1 MFENC
6 EEIGSSNK
14 DLILKGNVK
23 IQWGKKLINLL
34 DSNGNLNIKIQ
45 PLIKK
50 VLSEDE
56 IKTNGFYYYNNNLIA
71 KIGNEIL
78 EIISE
83 SGNIYVSFMS
93 EQKTTSEQ
101 KYTALKNIGFIYE
114 KESDENIYP
123 TNGIIYIEESQS
135 LFIVN
140 NGKLSK
146 YNASLPTSDNDE
158 SSENKQFV
166 IAENRDINSEGALII
181 EGIGENNSI
190 KFNTLKIYSKEF
202 DSILQF
208 DNNIKFQIGNK
219 EIIRI
224 EPKGITT
231 DYIQSYGANDDHGY
245 TISEKNGIY
254 TLNIDEINVREGIDY
269 DYYYDN
275 KIYSNRYIITYFKL
289 VYDDNNNLLNVI
301 FNTSI
306 NNITF
311 VNNSLIEIPIRVI
324 KCNLLQ
330 NILVPINRLTH
341 TEYSKSSSKEV
352 SIIDDEENMHIFK
365 FKYIDSRL
373 YLVDKNN
380 NSLNCSLRPN
390 HYLTSNGPIYESLLI
405 DGIYYVFKNSDIEKN
420 FIWRSLYV
428 ISEPNSINK
437 RFKFDFDE
445 KEPNITLFQND
456 LRNTKLSEHDQI
468 EHVKIGNI
476 GNESDIDLSNI
487 QSIENI
493 KKYKTYT
500 DDTNTQG
507 LFSDLNVFVGG
518 EFRHPIPTYIKK
530 NGMLVKIPSDIEY
543 YHFPRYSEKLTR
555 GINLNIF
562 NHDEIILPKK
572 WVPQAA
578 NYIEDLTAYSDTL
591 QTRDDN
597 LYEGKLFLYK
607 ISGQSSSQIQVRFK
621 LSPQYDKND
630 QIINQE
636 FTSFFGFYDRGNIV
650 KENDYKL
657 GTILLA
663 QYKNGQINVLRQ
675 PGLITI
681 QKDNYDIETEPNF
694 DTLNF
699 KNTDNIKFDLSK
711 NNKTIVIKS
720 DINTKLENR
729 IKKLEDDVS
738 QLRSDL
744 DNLSDVV
751 SGLSSSLSSLW
762 NTVNNLDIPPDY
774 GSDISDLE
782 SRVSTLEGNNNNNA
796 S

>member
-1 MFENC
+1 
-6 EEIGSSNK
+6 
-14 DLILKGNVK
+14 
-23 IQWGKKLINLL
+23 
-34 DSNGNLNIKIQ
+34 
-45 PLIKK
+45 
-50 VLSEDE
+50 
-56 IKTNGFYYYNNNLIA
+56 
-71 KIGNEIL
+71 
-78 EIISE
+78 
-83 SGNIYVSFMS
+83 
-93 EQKTTSEQ
+93 
-101 KYTALKNIGFIYE
+101 
-114 KESDENIYP
+114 
-123 TNGIIYIEESQS
+123 
-135 LFIVN
+135 
-140 NGKLSK
+140 
-146 YNASLPTSDNDE
+146 
-158 SSENKQFV
+158 
-166 IAENRDINSEGALII
+166 
-181 EGIGENNSI
+181 
-190 KFNTLKIYSKEF
+190 
-202 DSILQF
+202 
-208 DNNIKFQIGNK
+208 
-219 EIIRI
+219 
-224 EPKGITT
+224 
-231 DYIQSYGANDDHGY
+231 
-245 TISEKNGIY
+245 
-254 TLNIDEINVREGIDY
+254 
-269 DYYYDN
+269 
-275 KIYSNRYIITYFKL
+275 
-289 VYDDNNNLLNVI
+289 
-301 FNTSI
+301 
-306 NNITF
+306 
-311 VNNSLIEIPIRVI
+311 
-324 KCNLLQ
+324 
-330 NILVPINRLTH
+330 
-341 TEYSKSSSKEV
+341 
-352 SIIDDEENMHIFK
+352 
-365 FKYIDSRL
+365 
-373 YLVDKNN
+373 
-380 NSLNCSLRPN
+380 
-390 HYLTSNGPIYESLLI
+390 
-405 DGIYYVFKNSDIEKN
+405 
-420 FIWRSLYV
+420 
-428 ISEPNSINK
+428 
-437 RFKFDFDE
+437 
-445 KEPNITLFQND
+445 
-456 LRNTKLSEHDQI
+456 
-468 EHVKIGNI
+468 
-476 GNESDIDLSNI
+476 
-487 QSIENI
+487 
-493 KKYKTYT
+493 
-500 DDTNTQG
+500 
-507 LFSDLNVFVGG
+507 
-518 EFRHPIPTYIKK
+518 
-530 NGMLVKIPSDIEY
+530 MLVKIPSDIEY

-636 FTSFFGFYDRGNIV
+636 FTNFFGFYDRGNIV